1 MFEIERIR
9 ERKRGYSL
17 HKGTQT
23 LVRDREKFEIEVF
36 ERERESQLYKKLEE
50 FKNSCCYCQNGVL
63 TDKDNFVF
71 ADDIMNFQISRHF
84 CIGKVL

>member
-1 MFEIERIR
+1 MERIR
-9 ERKRGYSL
+9 DRERKI

-36 ERERESQLYKKLEE
+36 EREKVNCIKKLEE

-63 TDKDNFVF
+63 TVKDKFVF